1 METETRM
8 SKVVVDCEKT
18 LSYLLG
24 EYSITPSM
32 CVFVHKRVYVCVG
45 TCVELVGEEHVSVI
59 EYIYI
64 YMYSYT
70 YFVLAI
76 ASVHTTQNVI

>member
-8 SKVVVDCEKT
+8 CKIVVDCGKI
-18 LSYLLG
+18 LSYLFS
-24 EYSITPSM
+24 EYSITPPM
-32 CVFVHKRVYVCVG
+32 CVFVRKRVYVCVR
-45 TCVELVGEEHVSVI
+45 TCVELLCEEHVSVI